1 MPEKKNAKKEITD
14 EKQSEETKKQ
24 SVEIK
29 KAVIYLG
36 PVITGVAIPGTV
48 YRNGLTPQL
57 KKAVEELPTLNRLL
71 VEVSMAGKVQKELRD
86 AQSAAAICYQ
96 KALEYANKK
105 GTKG

>member
-1 MPEKKNAKKEITD
+1 MPEKKNAKKEITG
-14 EKQSEETKKQ
+14 EKQLEDTREK
-24 SVEIK
+24 SVQVK
-29 KAVIYLG
+29 KAVVYLG

-57 KKAVEELPTLNRLL
+57 KKAVEELPTLKRLL
-71 VEVSMAGKVQKELRD
+71 VEVSMAGRIQKELKD